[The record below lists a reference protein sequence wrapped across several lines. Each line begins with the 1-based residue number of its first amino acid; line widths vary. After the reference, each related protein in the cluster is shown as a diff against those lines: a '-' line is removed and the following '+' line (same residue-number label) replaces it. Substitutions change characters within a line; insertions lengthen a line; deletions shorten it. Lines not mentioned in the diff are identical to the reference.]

1 MDGVVGIAS
10 RGFVSGG
17 RVQALQKLPHVVVPP
32 LSLAAMLPV
41 TLLFRVET
49 VVPVQRS
56 VCPSALRMAC
66 NARGPAPD
74 LCAVY
79 LYYVRNVVLVHEF
92 LCSAR
97 APADEVRPQLVVVQ
111 RLLVGVECVAGVFL
125 CAGLL

>member
-17 RVQALQKLPHVVVPP
+17 RAQALQKLPHVVVPP

-49 VVPVQRS
+49 GVPIQRS

-74 LCAVY
+74 FCTMY
-79 LYYVRNVVLVHEF
+79 LYYVRDVVLIHEL

-97 APADEVRPQLVVVQ
+97 APADEV
-111 RLLVGVECVAGVFL
+111 
-125 CAGLL
+125 